1 MAKFKYKVITSAVED
16 VYKENTK
23 RDIYSELGVNIN
35 FEKVVLIVEADNEEI
50 ATNTRKG
57 ITDIRMWEL
66 INDSENNG
74 L

>member
-1 MAKFKYKVITSAVED
+1 MED

-23 RDIYSELGVNIN
+23 KNIYSELGVEIDFNN
-35 FEKVVLIVEADNEEI
+35 VTLIVEADNEEI
-50 ATNTRKG
+50 ANNTRKG

-66 INDSENNG
+66 INDLENNG

>member
-1 MAKFKYKVITSAVED
+1 MAEFRYKVITSAVEE

-23 RDIYSELGVNIN
+23 KDIYSELGVNIN
-35 FEKVVLIVEADNEEI
+35 FDKVVLIIEAENEEI
-50 ATNTRKG
+50 ATNIRKG

-66 INDSENNG
+66 INNG

>member
-1 MAKFKYKVITSAVED
+1 MED

-23 RDIYSELGVNIN
+23 KDIYSELGVNIN
-35 FEKVVLIVEADNEEI
+35 FDKVVLIVEADNEEI
-50 ATNTRKG
+50 ATSIRKG

>member
-1 MAKFKYKVITSAVED
+1 LAKFKYKVITSVVED

-23 RDIYSELGVNIN
+23 KDIYSELGTNID
-35 FEKVVLIVEADNEEI
+35 FDKVTLVVEAENEEI

-66 INDSENNG
+66 VSD
-74 L
+74 LDQ

>member
-1 MAKFKYKVITSAVED
+1 MAEFRYKVIPSAVED
-16 VYKENTK
+16 IYKEHTK
-23 RDIYSELGVNIN
+23 KDIYSELGVNIG
-35 FEKVVLIVEADNEEI
+35 FDKVVLIIEAENEEI

-66 INDSENNG
+66 INNG

>member
-1 MAKFKYKVITSAVED
+1 M
-16 VYKENTK
+16 YKENTK
-23 RDIYSELGVNIN
+23 KDIYSELGVNIN
-35 FEKVVLIVEADNEEI
+35 FDKVVLIVEADNEEI
-50 ATNTRKG
+50 ATSIRKG

>member
-1 MAKFKYKVITSAVED
+1 LAEFRYKVITSAVEE

-23 RDIYSELGVNIN
+23 KDIYSELGANID
-35 FEKVVLIVEADNEEI
+35 FDKVILVVEAENEEI

-66 INDSENNG
+66 INNG

>member
-1 MAKFKYKVITSAVED
+1 LAKFKYKVITSVVED

-23 RDIYSELGVNIN
+23 KDIYSELGTNID
-35 FEKVVLIVEADNEEI
+35 FDKVTLVVEAKNEEI

-66 INDSENNG
+66 VSD
-74 L
+74 LDQ

>member
-1 MAKFKYKVITSAVED
+1 LAEFRYKVITSAVEE

-23 RDIYSELGVNIN
+23 KDIYSELGVNIN
-35 FEKVVLIVEADNEEI
+35 FDKVVLIIEAENEEI
-50 ATNTRKG
+50 ATNIRKG

-66 INDSENNG
+66 INNG

>member
-1 MAKFKYKVITSAVED
+1 LAKFKYKVITSVVED

-23 RDIYSELGVNIN
+23 KDIYSELGTNID
-35 FEKVVLIVEADNEEI
+35 FDKVTLVVEAENEEI

-66 INDSENNG
+66 VNDLENDG

>member
-1 MAKFKYKVITSAVED
+1 MAEFRYRVITSAVED

-23 RDIYSELGVNIN
+23 KDIYSELGANID
-35 FEKVVLIVEADNEEI
+35 FDKVILIIEAENEEI

-57 ITDIRMWEL
+57 ITDIGMWEL
-66 INDSENNG
+66 VNDSENNG

>member
-1 MAKFKYKVITSAVED
+1 MPKYKYKVIKSAVED

-23 RDIYSELGVNIN
+23 KDIYSELGVNIN
-35 FEKVVLIVEADNEEI
+35 FDKVVLIVEADNEEI
-50 ATNTRKG
+50 ATSIRKG